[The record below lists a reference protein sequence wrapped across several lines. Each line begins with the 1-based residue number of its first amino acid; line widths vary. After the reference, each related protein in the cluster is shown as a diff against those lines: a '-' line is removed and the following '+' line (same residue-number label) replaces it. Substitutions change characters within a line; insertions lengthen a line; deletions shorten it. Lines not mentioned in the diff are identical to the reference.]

1 MGKEFFDYDP
11 LTGVRTEFDYDA
23 DTGKVELSH
32 SQDVE
37 AALEVMKVSR
47 DNGLRDNG
55 IKENWFHYAEIPLVY
70 LLKLRKMGIQW
81 DDPKEINRAVNTY
94 FPELKMTQK
103 KEGGKIGKT
112 FLPGKTVENFSPMPD
127 APVTNAAPS
136 ATGILLP

>member
-11 LTGVRTEFDYDA
+11 LTGVRTDFDYDP
-23 DTGKVELSH
+23 DTGKVELAH
-32 SQDVE
+32 TQDVE
-37 AALEVMKVSR
+37 RALEIAKISR

-112 FLPGKTVENFSPMPD
+112 FLANKVTEHFMPE
-127 APVTNAAPS
+127 PEKVVTTEIIIP
-136 ATGILLP
+136 